1 VTHGAL
7 RKFLQ
12 DIEEKQV
19 APEDLDHTLREIAK
33 HYNDLHQKLQLL
45 SSDDPAVDALR
56 QQAKAALEAV
66 RFEEAE
72 VLLNQACDRDLE
84 AARQLEE
91 IAQERFLS
99 AAASK
104 AANGELKYTQL
115 AYAEAAVYY
124 RQAAEL
130 VPNSAQA
137 VLADYLNQFGRA
149 LDEAG
154 DYRNAQGPL
163 ARALA
168 IREQVLGPHHPNVAT
183 SLNNLAALYDAQG
196 KYAEA
201 EPLYQRALKI
211 SEAALGPHHPNV
223 ATSLNNL
230 AVLYYAQGKAQI
242 IPTLRPYANLAALY
256 DAQAFYDAQGKYAEA
271 EPLYQRALKI
281 REAALGPHHPNTIT
295 VYNLRLPLTVDGLRS
310 TVSGLS

>member
-1 VTHGAL
+1 L
-7 RKFLQ
+7 EK
-12 DIEEKQV
+12 KQV

-33 HYNDLHQKLQLL
+33 RYNDLQQKLQLL
-45 SSDDPAVDALR
+45 SSDDPVVDELR

-66 RFEEAE
+66 KFEEAE
-72 VLLNQACDRDLE
+72 ALLNQACDRDLE

-91 IAQERFLS
+91 VAQKRFLS

-104 AANGELKYTQL
+104 AANGDLKYTQL

-137 VLADYLNQFGRA
+137 VLADYLSRSGRA

-154 DYRNAQGPL
+154 DYRNAQGPI

-168 IREQVLGPHHPNVAT
+168 ILEQALGPDHPNVAT
-183 SLNNLAALYDAQG
+183 SLNNLAELYRAQG
-196 KYAEA
+196 NYGEA

-211 SEAALGPHHPNV
+211 CEDVLGP
-223 ATSLNNL
+223 
-230 AVLYYAQGKAQI
+230 Q
-242 IPTLRPYANLAALY
+242 
-256 DAQAFYDAQGKYAEA
+256 
-271 EPLYQRALKI
+271 
-281 REAALGPHHPNTIT
+281 HPNTIT
-295 VYNLRLPLTVDGLRS
+295 VATNYAAL
-310 TVSGLS
+310 LSQMGREDDAAALKGRP